1 MFLAVDIGNTSIS
14 IGIYNGDELTSSW
27 KIATH
32 VHKMPDEYGV
42 LLLELLKSGSVKAE
56 DIKRIAMC
64 SVVPPLTA
72 IFAELFKKY
81 FHVKPLVVEAGTKTG
96 VKIRMD
102 NPKEVGAD
110 RVVNA
115 AAARHLYGSPVIV
128 VDLGTATNF
137 DTISNGGEYIGGA
150 IAPGID
156 MAAEALFERT
166 AKLPRIELT
175 KPKHAIGKN
184 TISAM
189 QSGMVFGYIS
199 MVEGIIE
206 RIKKELDGEVKV
218 VATGG
223 YAELIASG
231 TESIDEVNPE
241 LTLIG
246 LRLISL
252 LNE

>member
-1 MFLAVDIGNTSIS
+1 MFLAVDIGNTSIN
-14 IGIYNGDELTSSW
+14 IGVYKGDELVANW
-27 KIATH
+27 KVATH
-32 VHKMPDEYGV
+32 IHKMPDEYGV
-42 LLLELLKSGSVKAE
+42 LLLELIKSAKVDAE
-56 DIKRIAMC
+56 DIKKITVC

-72 IFAELFKKY
+72 VFTELFKKY
-81 FHVKPLVVEAGTKTG
+81 FHVKPLVVGAGVKTG

-115 AAARHLYGSPVIV
+115 AAAHHLYSGPVIV

-137 DTISNGGEYIGGA
+137 DTVSGSGEYIGGA
-150 IAPGID
+150 IAPGMD

-166 AKLPRIELT
+166 AKLPRIELE
-175 KPKHAIGKN
+175 KPKQAIGKN
-184 TISAM
+184 TINAM
-189 QSGMVFGYIS
+189 QSGIVFGYIGL
-199 MVEGIIE
+199 VEAIIE

-223 YAELIASG
+223 YAELIAKN
-231 TESIDEVNPE
+231 TEAIDEVNSE